1 MKRIVM
7 LFLCFMIALL
17 CGCSSILYNRD
28 VKKSSNFENN
38 GTTEKTKK
46 SESSAKSDEGIKDKE
61 EKTKAEKV
69 NLIEKM
75 SDSEK
80 KDLNVFFSNFSE
92 GFFVNYNY
100 QLVNDDDVIDLAY
113 VHVVVNRNGK
123 SGVFYDEK
131 NTYIPLSVV
140 NEVADKYLGITLS
153 GKPTQRWNFDGTNY
167 YRPSADG
174 DSVDKFSIVNSLTD
188 LGDGT
193 YKADLNSYYAGY
205 DSMDPKYYSYS
216 DAQAKNECEFIYA
229 SEAVIRKKVYNGK
242 NTWELVSLVTI

>member
-174 DSVDKFSIVNSLTD
+174 D
-188 LGDGT
+188 
-193 YKADLNSYYAGY
+193 
-205 DSMDPKYYSYS
+205 PKYYSYS
-216 DAQAKNECEFIYA
+216 DEQAKSECEFIYA